1 MTVKSGASIR
11 MTSPRAMPVKV
22 PAFANMLVP
31 DVRAYLAWQVTCLI

>member
-1 MTVKSGASIR
+1 

-31 DVRAYLAWQVTCLI
+31 DVRAYLARQAAILV

>member
-1 MTVKSGASIR
+1 MIVKSGASIR

-31 DVRAYLAWQVTCLI
+31 DVRAYLARQAAFLV

>member
-1 MTVKSGASIR
+1 MIVKSGASIR

-31 DVRAYLAWQVTCLI
+31 DVRAYLARQAAILV